1 MLNTFLVTN
10 AAVFIIGIINK
21 VLGENA
27 NYWFISKKPG
37 GDNPF
42 LIGEWPYYIF
52 TFEIAAYFVML
63 IIYLP
68 MWFVVN
74 RSEKGGLPTTETA

>member
-1 MLNTFLVTN
+1 MQ
-10 AAVFIIGIINK
+10 IIGLFVKNLEAIIH
-21 VLGENA
+21 
-27 NYWFISKKPG
+27 
-37 GDNPF
+37 F
-42 LIGEWPYYIF
+42 LIGDWPYYIF